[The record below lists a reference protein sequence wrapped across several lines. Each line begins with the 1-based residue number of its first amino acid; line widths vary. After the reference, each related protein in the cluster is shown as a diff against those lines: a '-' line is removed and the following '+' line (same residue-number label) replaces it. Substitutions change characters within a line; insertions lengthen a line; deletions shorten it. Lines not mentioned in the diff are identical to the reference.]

1 MLVLRVLKKKFKS
14 LPHVM
19 VEGKTLKRLGNCF
32 KQFNTWL
39 DRKIGYLAR
48 SVMWPHVKVVPNQIM
63 FLPFNHSVSC
73 NMKYISEE
81 IIRPEGQRA
90 AGIYRS
96 ARSFRQNKLL
106 RILPRRCVL
115 EGDIHQFPAR

>member
-48 SVMWPHVKVVPNQIM
+48 SVMWPHVKVVPNRM
-63 FLPFNHSVSC
+63 SKWFRTRSC
-73 NMKYISEE
+73 SC
-81 IIRPEGQRA
+81 
-90 AGIYRS
+90 RS
-96 ARSFRQNKLL
+96 TTA
-106 RILPRRCVL
+106 
-115 EGDIHQFPAR
+115 FPAT